1 MDQIKISLGEVSNL
15 AAQIRL
21 INTNL
26 DDVLNY
32 VKQLMNE
39 LNSVWNSDGAT
50 AITNRFMQF
59 SLRFEKESETI
70 ENYARFLDYTVA
82 SYDSLESTIT
92 SNASTF

>member
-15 AAQIRL
+15 ANQIRL

-39 LNSVWNSDGAT
+39 LNGVWNSDGAT
-50 AITNRFMQF
+50 AIMNRFVQF
-59 SLRFEKESETI
+59 SSRFEKESKTI

-82 SYDSLESTIT
+82 SYDNLESTIT
-92 SNASTF
+92 GNASTF